1 MVARRDEQGTGLVG
15 TLIGFLVFLLLMFF
29 GVQMLLGLYATTVVS
44 SAAFD
49 AARIVASPGGSTSP
63 AVRQRAENEARH
75 DLGHSGDGAEFVWD
89 LTRDDAV
96 VLKLTAARPNLLPTQ
111 LTHIT
116 DRTITRTVRVR
127 REAVR

>member
-29 GVQMLLGLYATTVVS
+29 GVQILLGLYATTVVS

-49 AARIVASPGGSTSP
+49 AARIVASPGGTASA
-63 AVRQRAENEARH
+63 AVRRRAEDEARH
-75 DLGHSGDGAEFVWD
+75 DLGRSGDGAEFEWD

-96 VLKLTAARPNLLPTQ
+96 VLKLTASRPTLLPTQ

-116 DRTITRTVRVR
+116 DKTITRTVRVR
-127 REAVR
+127 REMVR

>member
-1 MVARRDEQGTGLVG
+1 MMARRDERGTGLVG

-29 GVQMLLGLYATTVVS
+29 GVQILLGLYATTVVS

-49 AARIVASPGGSTSP
+49 AARIVASPGGTASA
-63 AVRQRAENEARH
+63 AVRRRAEDEARH
-75 DLGHSGDGAEFVWD
+75 DLGRSGDGAEFEWD

-96 VLKLTAARPNLLPTQ
+96 VLKLTASRPTLLPTQ

-116 DRTITRTVRVR
+116 DKTITRTVRVR
-127 REAVR
+127 REMVR